1 MMSCIILSQLILIGV
16 FKFWPAIELD
26 SPISS
31 YEIQD
36 QEIFLEQTIAT
47 RQENTPA
54 SPPKPQIPIPVPT
67 DEVIEDEL
75 EFLDFESSLNLETI
89 GEGEVGQTGNSDEI
103 VGSPQRAPV
112 PVRIIEPST
121 PESARAAGIKAEV
134 FVTFLVNVDG
144 NVEDFFISNIRQY
157 DKNGD
162 RFTNVESIGYNIM
175 ETTLKAA
182 QKWQFRPGMN
192 NGKPVKTYSVQVFS
206 FGF

>member
-1 MMSCIILSQLILIGV
+1 MSCIILSQLILIGI
-16 FKFWPAIELD
+16 FKFWPTIELD

-31 YEIQD
+31 HEIQD